1 MAKTKQEK
9 QQATAKRIARD
20 NLRLAMSHLESDD
33 FTDAAR
39 AASAATDALGG
50 LVREQ
55 NEAFLKARIAA
66 HPAFGGGISSDP
78 NTLVGELGAS

>member
-33 FTDAAR
+33 YTDATR
-39 AASAATDALGG
+39 AASAATDVLAG
-50 LVREQ
+50 LVRAQ
-55 NEAFLKARIAA
+55 NDVLIRARLSNHA
-66 HPAFGGGISSDP
+66 AFGISNDP